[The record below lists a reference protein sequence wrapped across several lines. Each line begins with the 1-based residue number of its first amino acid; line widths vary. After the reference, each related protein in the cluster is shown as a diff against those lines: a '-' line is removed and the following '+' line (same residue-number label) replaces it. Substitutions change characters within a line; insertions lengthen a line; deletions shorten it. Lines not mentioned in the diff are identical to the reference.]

1 MTMKLDR
8 KQIDTATAELADV
21 DPRMGRLIEVVGPCR
36 LRPRGLGDPF
46 GALARSIIFQQLSGK
61 AAGTIHGRF
70 VALFEEQQPTPEALL
85 SLSDEQL
92 RGAGLSRNKML
103 AVQDLAAHFADGR
116 IPSPARLRREDDE
129 AVIEHLVAVRGIGR
143 WTVEML
149 LIFYMGRPDVIS
161 PTDLGIR
168 KGAAVLDNLP
178 DLPTPQQVTERSV
191 AWRPWRSVACW
202 YLWRAADLG
211 EL

>member
-1 MTMKLDR
+1 MKLDR
-8 KQIDTATAELADV
+8 RKIEAAAAELAQT
-21 DPRMGRLIEVVGPCR
+21 DPRMARLIEVVGPCR

-46 GALARSIIFQQLSGK
+46 GALARSIVYQQLSGK
-61 AAGTIHGRF
+61 AAGTIHRRF
-70 VALFEEQQPTPEALL
+70 VALFDDQRPTPAGVL
-85 SLSDEQL
+85 SRSDEQL
-92 RGAGLSRNKML
+92 RGAGLSRNKLL
-103 AVQDLAAHFADGR
+103 AIQDLAAHFTDGR
-116 IPSPARLRREDDE
+116 IPTPAKLRREDDE
-129 AVIEHLVAVRGIGR
+129 TIVEHLVAVRGIGR

-168 KGAAVLDNLP
+168 KGVAVIDALP
-178 DLPTPQQVTERSV
+178 DLPTPQQVIERSE

-211 EL
+211 SI

>member
-1 MTMKLDR
+1 MKLDR
-8 KQIDTATAELADV
+8 KRIETATAELSGS
-21 DPRMGRLIEVVGPCR
+21 DPRMARLIETVGPCR
-36 LRPRGLGDPF
+36 LRPKGLGDPF
-46 GALARSIIFQQLSGK
+46 GALARSIVFQQLSGK

-70 VALFEEQQPTPEALL
+70 TALFDDGRPTPEALL
-85 SLSDEQL
+85 SLSDEKL
-92 RGAGLSRNKML
+92 RGVGLSRNKML

-116 IPSPARLRREDDE
+116 IPSSAKLRREEDE
-129 AVIEHLVAVRGIGR
+129 AVIEQLTDVRGIGR

-149 LIFYMGRPDVIS
+149 LIFYMGRPDVVS

-168 KGAAVLDNLP
+168 KGVAVLDALP
-178 DLPTPQQVTERSV
+178 DLPTPRQVAGRSET
-191 AWRPWRSVACW
+191 WRPWRSVACW

>member
-1 MTMKLDR
+1 MKLNR
-8 KQIDTATAELADV
+8 KQIETAAAELARA
-21 DPRMGRLIEVVGPCR
+21 DPRLARVIERVGPCG

-46 GALARSIIFQQLSGK
+46 GALARSIVYQQLSGK

-70 VALFEEQQPTPEALL
+70 VELFEDGRPTPAGTL
-85 SLSDEQL
+85 SLSEKQL

-103 AVQDLAAHFADGR
+103 AVRDLAGHFESGR
-116 IPSPARLRREDDE
+116 IPTPARLRRADDE
-129 AVIEHLVAVRGIGR
+129 TVIEHLVAVRGIGR

-149 LIFYMGRPDVIS
+149 LIFYLGRPDVIS
-161 PTDLGIR
+161 PTDLGLR
-168 KGAAVLDNLP
+168 KGVAVVDALP
-178 DLPTPQQVTERSV
+178 DLPTPQQVVERSET
-191 AWRPWRSVACW
+191 WRPWRSVACW